1 MVTSDYP
8 LLRLNYYASGEYN
21 STGGFGSK
29 GTEII
34 LPLSPTDL
42 LFAQVGIPTRLD
54 DDCSIEQT
62 YLIKRFIAEHAFRW
76 IVAARPV
83 RHALWFKP
91 RRVSLQ
97 QYNAEQKERK
107 EYHKLQANAIYELRR
122 SDADSA
128 DRAS

>member
-1 MVTSDYP
+1 
-8 LLRLNYYASGEYN
+8 
-21 STGGFGSK
+21 
-29 GTEII
+29 

-76 IVAARPV
+76 IVTARPV

-91 RRVSLQ
+91 RRVNLH
-97 QYNAEQKERK
+97 QYNAEQKEREEFHDK
-107 EYHKLQANAIYELRR
+107 QSNAIYELRR
-122 SDADSA
+122 NDVDSV